1 VAVVGLGSTGA
12 ERAVRVLLVEDS
24 RTDAALVESLLEHS
38 PAARFEVTLVGTLA
52 DGLAGLARRAPDV
65 ILLDLTLPDS
75 ERLQTYRAIRNRSP
89 DVPVVVMTGLQ
100 EEGLGRAAVQQ
111 GAQDFLVKGSV
122 SEDRLVETL
131 LFAID
136 RARHAGGRV
145 LRDPLTGLA
154 TAALLEERVAEA
166 LARAEREKRYVGV
179 LVLGIGGFAGLDQRF
194 GPNAG
199 EELLLGVAERL
210 CEAFP
215 APAALARVGV
225 DEFAVVLEGMARPSN
240 AERAGQR
247 VLGVLT
253 PEFKLGVDTWRVSA
267 SVGIALGRA
276 SAGGPSLL
284 RRARAAMAEQRRSGS
299 QGIRLAAPHEP

>member
-1 VAVVGLGSTGA
+1 VGIGSTGP

-24 RTDAALVESLLEHS
+24 RTDAALVESRLEHN
-38 PAARFEVTLVGTLA
+38 PAARFEVTVAGTLA
-52 DGLAGLARRAPDV
+52 DGLAGLARRTPDV

-75 ERLQTYRAIRNRSP
+75 EGLQTFRAIRNRSP

-100 EEGLGRAAVQQ
+100 EEGLGQAAVQQ
-111 GAQDFLVKGSV
+111 GAQDFLAKGSAGG
-122 SEDRLVETL
+122 DRLAETL

-154 TAALLEERVAEA
+154 TAALFEERVAEA
-166 LARAEREKRYVGV
+166 MVRAEREKRYVGV
-179 LVLGIGGFAGLDQRF
+179 LVLGIGGFAGIDQRF
-194 GPNAG
+194 GANAG
-199 EELLLGVAERL
+199 EELLFGVAERL

-215 APAALARVGV
+215 PPAALARVGV

-253 PEFKLGVDTWRVSA
+253 PEFKLGVDTWRVSVN
-267 SVGIALGRA
+267 VGIALGRA
-276 SAGGPSLL
+276 SADGPGLL
-284 RRARAAMAEQRRSGS
+284 GRARAAMAEQRRSGA
-299 QGIRLAAPHEP
+299 QGIRLA